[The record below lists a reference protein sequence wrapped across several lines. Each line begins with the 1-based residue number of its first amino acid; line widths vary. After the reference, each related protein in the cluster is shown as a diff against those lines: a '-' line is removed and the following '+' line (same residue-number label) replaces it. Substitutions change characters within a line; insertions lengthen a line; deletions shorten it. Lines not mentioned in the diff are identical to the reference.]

1 MSWIR
6 FWVKDWLL
14 SHNIILSR
22 PPGQFV
28 ITPIKLRQIRDRG
41 LKVGLAVDGGAAEGA
56 WAREF
61 KSIYPAAEI
70 LCIEP
75 RNEPQVELQQMAREF
90 SGIHIAQTLVGD
102 RTGPVEFHVHGDQ
115 SSMFSGTPGGVTD
128 QKIAIEMTT
137 LDELVRKMKL
147 PFPELIKLDLQ
158 GAELQ
163 ALAGASECLT
173 HAQAVMLELSFIPLQ
188 KNWPLI
194 GDVIPFMKERGFI
207 CYDIT
212 GLWHRPLD
220 GALAQGDFMFINQNS
235 PLLSDHRWSKDD
247 PHI

>member
-6 FWVKDWLL
+6 SRVKDWLL
-14 SHNIILSR
+14 SRNIILSR

-28 ITPIKLRQIRDRG
+28 VTPIKLRQMRDRG
-41 LKVGLAVDGGAAEGA
+41 LKVGLAVDGGAATGA
-56 WAREF
+56 WASEF
-61 KSIYPAAEI
+61 RAIYPEAQV

-75 RNEPQVELQQMAREF
+75 RDETQAELKQMRE
-90 SGIHIAQTLVGD
+90 SLGGIHLAQTLLGE
-102 RTGPVEFHVHGDQ
+102 RIGQVEFNVSGDQ
-115 SSMFSGTPGGVTD
+115 SSMFDGTCGGVTNR
-128 QKIAIEMTT
+128 KVTAEITT
-137 LDELVRKMKL
+137 LDALVKKLDL
-147 PFPELIKLDLQ
+147 PFPDLIKLDLQ

-163 ALAGASECLT
+163 ALAGATECLA

-194 GDVIPFMKERGFI
+194 GDMIPYMKERGFV

-220 GALAQGDFMFINQNS
+220 GALAQGDFVFLQQNH
-235 PLLSDHRWSKDD
+235 PLLADHRWSKEDAKT
-247 PHI
+247 